1 MLFTFRLFD
10 FRQCGRTFGDEIL
23 PILAINSKRFWFD
36 SPTVF
41 HWASTRRLRVVF
53 VSLSSSLW
61 VIFFVHPQKKVGN
74 LHKVACYQRASSDVE
89 AILPAVFLR
98 FKSRRLSKYVDIS
111 KFSMGGIYLISSLV
125 KERLTL
131 TLLERNDTITRAF
144 YLITWLIL
152 VRISMGVI
160 MIICVSS
167 SVPGSYCSY
176 V

>member
-41 HWASTRRLRVVF
+41 HWASTRRLRMVL
-53 VSLSSSLW
+53 SLSLSLFLTLGD
-61 VIFFVHPQKKVGN
+61 FFVHPQKKVGN

-144 YLITWLIL
+144 YLIT
-152 VRISMGVI
+152 
-160 MIICVSS
+160 
-167 SVPGSYCSY
+167 
-176 V
+176 

>member
-1 MLFTFRLFD
+1 MWQNIWRRDFANLSDQLKAVLVRLSYRFPLG
-10 FRQCGRTFGDEIL
+10 F
-23 PILAINSKRFWFD
+23 NS
-36 SPTVF
+36 P
-41 HWASTRRLRVVF
+41 APGGF
-53 VSLSSSLW
+53 VSLSLFLTLGD
-61 VIFFVHPQKKVGN
+61 FFVHPQKKVGN

-144 YLITWLIL
+144 YLIT
-152 VRISMGVI
+152 
-160 MIICVSS
+160 
-167 SVPGSYCSY
+167 
-176 V
+176 

>member
-1 MLFTFRLFD
+1 M
-10 FRQCGRTFGDEIL
+10 
-23 PILAINSKRFWFD
+23 
-36 SPTVF
+36 
-41 HWASTRRLRVVF
+41 
-53 VSLSSSLW
+53 
-61 VIFFVHPQKKVGN
+61 GN

-144 YLITWLIL
+144 YLIT
-152 VRISMGVI
+152 
-160 MIICVSS
+160 
-167 SVPGSYCSY
+167 
-176 V
+176 